1 MPKMVSVYSAAT
13 EMQAEFLAQVLGS
26 HGIEA
31 QTAGGSLT
39 QLAGYLPA
47 TYARTRVL
55 VDEEDVERARGIVE
69 DFEQSRKNP
78 RPAAAVSESWV
89 CANCGELI
97 EPQFTDCWNC
107 QTPSS
112 RDVPGDADDA
122 KAPATSQRLPP
133 DPHIGADLACV
144 RCAYNLRNLPV
155 DRVCPECAHPALA
168 SLLQAMHSQPEWS
181 LDNEQALQP
190 CLDYVEQECGF
201 PIEAIAYVLQQ
212 WPRAVERASA
222 VIGLPDVTPH
232 DDDVAVALRDLAIDF
247 FGDPLTAARAMQR
260 WRLGTGTDLRRLR
273 ARLEQFGLTEG

>member
-1 MPKMVSVYSAAT
+1 MPTKVSIYFAAT
-13 EMQAEFLAQVLGS
+13 EMQGEFLAQVLGS

-31 QTAGGSLT
+31 QTAGGALT
-39 QLAGYLPA
+39 TLAGYLPT

-55 VDEEDVERARGIVE
+55 VDEADVERAKAIVQ
-69 DFEQSRKNP
+69 DFEDSRKNP
-78 RPAAAVSESWV
+78 KPAATAAESWV
-89 CANCGELI
+89 CSNCGELV

-107 QTPSS
+107 QTPRL
-112 RDVPGDADDA
+112 RDVPDDAEDA
-122 KAPATSQRLPP
+122 KAQATSQRLPP

-144 RCAYNLRNLPV
+144 RCAYNLRNLPI

-168 SLLQAMHSQPEWS
+168 SLLQAMQSQQEWS
-181 LDNEQALQP
+181 LDNEEGLQP

-222 VIGLPDVTPH
+222 VVGLPDVTPH

-260 WRLGTGTDLRRLR
+260 WHLGTGADLRRLQE
-273 ARLEQFGLTEG
+273 RLEGFGLTDG